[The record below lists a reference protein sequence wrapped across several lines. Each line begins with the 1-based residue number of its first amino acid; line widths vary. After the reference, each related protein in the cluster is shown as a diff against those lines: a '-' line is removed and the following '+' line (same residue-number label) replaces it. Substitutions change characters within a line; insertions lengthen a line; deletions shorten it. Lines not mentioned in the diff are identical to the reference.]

1 MQRFAEGRLASYL
14 FSVGWEI
21 DMASNKELEAGLKAM
36 VEDYRLPGGGRKKL
50 SQLVAGHLAWF
61 DAAERRGMGWRDMIG
76 VLTTA
81 GMTRRSGK
89 PLSVGTLSSAVW
101 RKRSEAAE
109 KADCSR
115 PERLNPPEPVNSR
128 EKSPRE
134 PKHASPEQFRGDK
147 RAVMLQGTDRNKA
160 DRAAS
165 LPPKRSNSG
174 VRAQTNK
181 DVLAFM
187 DRARAVRGRSE

>member
-1 MQRFAEGRLASYL
+1 
-14 FSVGWEI
+14 
-21 DMASNKELEAGLKAM
+21 MASNKELEAGLKAM
-36 VEDYRLPGGGRKKL
+36 VEDYHLPGGGRKKL

-81 GMTRRSGK
+81 GVTRRSGK
-89 PLSVGTLSSAVW
+89 PLSVGTLSSAIW

-109 KADCSR
+109 VNRSR
-115 PERLNPPEPVNSR
+115 PERHNPPQPVNSR
-128 EKSPRE
+128 QKSPRE
-134 PKHASPEQFRGDK
+134 PKHASRERLRGEK
-147 RAVMLQGTDRNKA
+147 RSVVLQGMDNDKA

-165 LPPKRSNSG
+165 PPPKRSNSG
-174 VRAQTNK
+174 DRGHTNK

-187 DRARAVRGRSE
+187 NRARAVRGRSE

>member
-1 MQRFAEGRLASYL
+1 
-14 FSVGWEI
+14 
-21 DMASNKELEAGLKAM
+21 MASNKELEAGLKAI
-36 VEDYRLPGGGRKKL
+36 VEDYHLPGGGRKKL

-61 DAAERRGMGWRDMIG
+61 DAAERRGMGWQDTIR

-81 GMTRRSGK
+81 GVTRRSGK

-109 KADCSR
+109 KADRSR

-134 PKHASPEQFRGDK
+134 PKHA
-147 RAVMLQGTDRNKA
+147 
-160 DRAAS
+160 
-165 LPPKRSNSG
+165 
-174 VRAQTNK
+174 
-181 DVLAFM
+181 
-187 DRARAVRGRSE
+187 

>member
-1 MQRFAEGRLASYL
+1 
-14 FSVGWEI
+14 
-21 DMASNKELEAGLKAM
+21 MASNKELEAGLKAM
-36 VEDYRLPGGGRKKL
+36 VEDYHLPGGARKKL

-81 GMTRRSGK
+81 GVTRRSGK

-109 KADCSR
+109 KADRSL
-115 PERLNPPEPVNSR
+115 PEQLNPPKPVHSR

-134 PKHASPEQFRGDK
+134 PKHVSPTQFRREK
-147 RAVMLQGTDRNKA
+147 HTVILQATDHNKA

-165 LPPKRSNSG
+165 LPPKRPNSG
-174 VRAQTNK
+174 DRAQTNK

>member
-1 MQRFAEGRLASYL
+1 M
-14 FSVGWEI
+14 V
-21 DMASNKELEAGLKAM
+21 SNKELEIGLKAM
-36 VEDYRLPGGGRKKL
+36 VEDYHLPGGGRKKL
-50 SQLVAGHLAWF
+50 SQLVAVHMAWF
-61 DAAERRGMGWRDMIG
+61 EAAERRGMGWRDMIG

-81 GMTRRSGK
+81 GVTRRSGK

-101 RKRSEAAE
+101 RNRSEAAE
-109 KADCSR
+109 KADRSR

-134 PKHASPEQFRGDK
+134 PKYASPKQFRGQK
-147 RAVMLQGTDRNKA
+147 RAVDLQETDHDKA

-165 LPPKRSNSG
+165 LPPKRPNSAD
-174 VRAQTNK
+174 RAQTNK
-181 DVLAFM
+181 EVLAFM

>member
-1 MQRFAEGRLASYL
+1 
-14 FSVGWEI
+14 
-21 DMASNKELEAGLKAM
+21 MASNTELETGLKAM
-36 VEDYRLPGGGRKKL
+36 VEDYHLPGGGRKKL
-50 SQLVAGHLAWF
+50 SQLVAGHLTWF

-76 VLTTA
+76 VLTAA
-81 GMTRRSGK
+81 GIARRGGK
-89 PLSVGTLSSAVW
+89 PLSIGTLSSAVW

-109 KADCSR
+109 ANRSR

-134 PKHASPEQFRGDK
+134 PKHASPEQFRGEK
-147 RAVMLQGTDRNKA
+147 RTVILHGTDHSKA

-174 VRAQTNK
+174 NRAQTNK